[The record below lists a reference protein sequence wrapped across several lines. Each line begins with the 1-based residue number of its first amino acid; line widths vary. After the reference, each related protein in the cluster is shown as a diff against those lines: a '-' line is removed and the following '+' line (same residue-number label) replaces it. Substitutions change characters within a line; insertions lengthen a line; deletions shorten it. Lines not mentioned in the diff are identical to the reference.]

1 MVANRFI
8 LAKKGNAQLLLFKR
22 DPFLLQT
29 RGQFS
34 SILAPGIVRVAPPFH
49 GILPFHS
56 RKKVASRRRI
66 AFRVHEMS
74 LPNERARADGISLF
88 RPFAALIV
96 CSTNPGRS
104 NQKEGAFIP
113 LPSLRLPPPF
123 FSTWRT
129 ISLQLEISIT
139 SLSISKLDYSFQ
151 PH

>member
-1 MVANRFI
+1 MVATALSWLRRGTLNCSFSKEI
-8 LAKKGNAQLLLFKR
+8 SFFHKHVAS
-22 DPFLLQT
+22 FLYLGS
-29 RGQFS
+29 RHCS
-34 SILAPGIVRVAPPFH
+34 RRAALFH

-66 AFRVHEMS
+66 ALRVHEMS
-74 LPNERARADGISLF
+74 LSNERARADGISLF
-88 RPFAALIV
+88 RPFASLIV

-113 LPSLRLPPPF
+113 LPPF
-123 FSTWRT
+123 FFTWRD
-129 ISLQLEISIT
+129 SLQLEISIT